1 MENSTYQFKSLQ
13 VSQGVPMK
21 TVSRPRFLVIYSG
34 VLTVVFALT
43 VLCGFAMMR
52 NPQFGIITVR
62 RINIVE
68 PDGTV
73 RLTISNR
80 ADFPGGWIRKKESP
94 RPDRREAAGMLF
106 MNEEGT
112 EQGGLIWGA
121 SQLPDGTIENHGHL
135 SLDQYE
141 ENQIFALDAG
151 QEGKDK
157 FSRITIAD
165 QGDYPVEEKR
175 KAEERIGK
183 LPEDKQDDAWKEFF
197 ATHRHD
203 VKRLVVGRAPDGS
216 VGLSLRD
223 GSGNVRVLLEVQSD
237 GKSVL
242 QFLDDR
248 GKVVSE
254 LRGQKK

>member
-1 MENSTYQFKSLQ
+1 MT
-13 VSQGVPMK
+13 
-21 TVSRPRFLVIYSG
+21 TVSNPRFLAVYSG
-34 VLTVVFALT
+34 VLTVVFAVT
-43 VLCGFAMMR
+43 VFCGFAMMR
-52 NPQFGIITVR
+52 NPKFCILTAR

-80 ADFPGGWIRKKESP
+80 ADFPGGWIHKKETP

-106 MNEEGT
+106 MSEEGT

-151 QEGKDK
+151 QDGKDK
-157 FSRITIAD
+157 FSQITIAD

-183 LPEDKQDDAWKEFF
+183 LPEDKQDDAWREFF

-223 GSGNVRVLLEVQSD
+223 GGGNVRVLLEVRSD

-242 QFLDDR
+242 QFLDES

-254 LRGQKK
+254 LTGQKK

>member
-1 MENSTYQFKSLQ
+1 
-13 VSQGVPMK
+13 MK
-21 TVSRPRFLVIYSG
+21 VLSSPRFLAIYSG
-34 VLTVVFALT
+34 VLTLVFAVT
-43 VLCGFAMMR
+43 VLCGFAAMR
-52 NPQFGIITVR
+52 DPKFGIITAR

-80 ADFPGGWIRKKESP
+80 ADFPGGWIHKKESP
-94 RPDRREAAGMLF
+94 RPDRRDAAGMLF
-106 MNEEGT
+106 MSEEGT

-151 QEGKDK
+151 EEGKDK

-175 KAEERIGK
+175 KAEDQIGR
-183 LPEDKQDDAWKEFF
+183 LPADKQDAAWEAFF

-203 VKRLVVGRAPDGS
+203 VKRLVLGRAPDGS
-216 VGLSLRD
+216 VGLNLRD
-223 GSGNVRVLLEVQSD
+223 RNGQARIVLEVQSD
-237 GKSVL
+237 GKGVL
-242 QFLDDR
+242 QFLDES

-254 LRGQKK
+254 FTGQKK

>member
-1 MENSTYQFKSLQ
+1 MFA
-13 VSQGVPMK
+13 VA
-21 TVSRPRFLVIYSG
+21 
-34 VLTVVFALT
+34 VLW
-43 VLCGFAMMR
+43 GFAMVR
-52 NPQFGIITVR
+52 NPQFGIITAR
-62 RINIVE
+62 RLNIVE

-80 ADFPGGWIRKKESP
+80 ADFPGGWIHKKELP
-94 RPDRREAAGMLF
+94 RPDRRDAAGMLF
-106 MNEEGT
+106 MSEEGT

-151 QEGKDK
+151 QEGKDR
-157 FSRITIAD
+157 FSRITISD

-175 KAEERIGK
+175 KAEERIGR
-183 LPEDKQDDAWKEFF
+183 LASDKQDEAWGEFF
-197 ATHRHD
+197 STHRHD
-203 VKRLVVGRAPDGS
+203 VKRMELGRVPDGS

-223 GSGNVRVLLEVQSD
+223 GNGKVRILLEVQAD
-237 GKSVL
+237 EKSVL
-242 QFLDDR
+242 QFLDAG

-254 LRGQKK
+254 FTGQRK

>member
-1 MENSTYQFKSLQ
+1 
-13 VSQGVPMK
+13 MK
-21 TVSRPRFLVIYSG
+21 ALSSPRFLAIYSG
-34 VLTVVFALT
+34 VLTLVFMVT
-43 VLCGFAMMR
+43 VLCGFAAMR
-52 NPQFGIITVR
+52 DPKFGIITAR

-80 ADFPGGWIRKKESP
+80 ADFPGGWIHKKESP
-94 RPDRREAAGMLF
+94 RPDRRDAAGMLF
-106 MNEEGT
+106 MSEEGT

-151 QEGKDK
+151 QERKDK

-175 KAEERIGK
+175 KAEDQIGR
-183 LPEDKQDDAWKEFF
+183 LPADKQDAAWESFF

-203 VKRLVVGRAPDGS
+203 VKRLVLGRAPDGS
-216 VGLSLRD
+216 VGLNLRD
-223 GSGNVRVLLEVQSD
+223 GNGQVRIVLEVQSD
-237 GKSVL
+237 GKGVL
-242 QFLDDR
+242 QFLDER

-254 LRGQKK
+254 FTGQRK

>member
-1 MENSTYQFKSLQ
+1 MNLL
-13 VSQGVPMK
+13 
-21 TVSRPRFLVIYSG
+21 SRPRFLAVYSG
-34 VLTVVFALT
+34 VLTLVFAAT
-43 VLCGFAMMR
+43 VLGGFVMLR
-52 NPQFGIITVR
+52 NPQFGVVTAR

-80 ADFPGGWIRKKESP
+80 ADFPGGWIHKKESS

-141 ENQIFALDAG
+141 DNQVFALDAG
-151 QEGKDK
+151 QDGKDR
-157 FSRITIAD
+157 FSRITITD

-175 KAEERIGK
+175 RAADRIGK
-183 LPEDKQDDAWKEFF
+183 LPSDKQDDGWTEFF
-197 ATHRHD
+197 AMHRHD
-203 VKRLVVGRAPDGS
+203 VHRLILGRAPDGS

-223 GSGNVRVLLEVQSD
+223 GNGKVRILLNVQSG
-237 GKSVL
+237 GKSML
-242 QFLDDR
+242 QFLDGS
-248 GKVVSE
+248 GKVLSE
-254 LRGQKK
+254 FPSQKK

>member
-1 MENSTYQFKSLQ
+1 L
-13 VSQGVPMK
+13 K
-21 TVSRPRFLVIYSG
+21 TLSSPRFLGIYSG
-34 VLTVVFALT
+34 VLTLVSAVT
-43 VLCGFAMMR
+43 ILCGFAMMR
-52 NPQFGIITVR
+52 NPQFGIVTAR

-80 ADFPGGWIRKKESP
+80 ADFPGGWIHKKESP

-106 MNEEGT
+106 MSEEGT

-141 ENQIFALDAG
+141 ENQVFALDAG
-151 QEGKDK
+151 QDGKDK

-183 LPEDKQDDAWKEFF
+183 LPADKQDDAWKDFF

-203 VKRLVVGRAPDGS
+203 VKRMVVGRAPDGS

-223 GSGNVRVLLEVQSD
+223 GSGRVRVLLEVQSD
-237 GKSVL
+237 GRSVL
-242 QFLDDR
+242 QFLDDS

-254 LRGQKK
+254 LTGQKK

>member
-1 MENSTYQFKSLQ
+1 MNALSS
-13 VSQGVPMK
+13 
-21 TVSRPRFLVIYSG
+21 PRFLAIYSG
-34 VLTVVFALT
+34 VLTLVFAVT
-43 VLCGFAMMR
+43 VVGGLARMR
-52 NPQFGIITVR
+52 NPQFSVITAR

-80 ADFPGGWIRKKESP
+80 ADFPGGWIHRKESP

-157 FSRITIAD
+157 FSRITIRD

-175 KAEERIGK
+175 KAEDRIGG
-183 LPEDKQDDAWKEFF
+183 LPADKQDDAWREFF

-203 VKRLVVGRAPDGS
+203 VNRLVLGRAPDGS
-216 VGLSLRD
+216 VGLNLCD
-223 GSGNVRVLLEVQSD
+223 GNGKVRVVLNVQSD
-237 GKSVL
+237 GKAVL
-242 QFLDDR
+242 QFLDDK

-254 LRGQKK
+254 LSGKKK

>member
-1 MENSTYQFKSLQ
+1 MNALS
-13 VSQGVPMK
+13 
-21 TVSRPRFLVIYSG
+21 SRRFLAIYSG
-34 VLTVVFALT
+34 VLTLVFVVT
-43 VLCGFAMMR
+43 VFWGFLRKR
-52 NPQFGIITVR
+52 NPNFDIITAR

-80 ADFPGGWIRKKESP
+80 ADFPGGWIHKKESD
-94 RPDRREAAGMLF
+94 RPDRRDAAGMLF
-106 MNEEGT
+106 MSEEGT

-141 ENQIFALDAG
+141 ENQVFAIDAG

-157 FSRITIAD
+157 FSQIAITD

-175 KAEERIGK
+175 NAEDRIGK
-183 LPEDKQDDAWKEFF
+183 LPQDKQEDAWKNFF

-203 VKRLVVGRAPDGS
+203 LKRLVLGRARDGS
-216 VGLSLRD
+216 VGLTLRD
-223 GSGNVRVLLEVQSD
+223 GEGRVRILINVQPD
-237 GKSVL
+237 GKPVL
-242 QFLDDR
+242 RFLDEN
-248 GKVVSE
+248 GETVSE
-254 LRGQKK
+254 LTGRKR

>member
-1 MENSTYQFKSLQ
+1 
-13 VSQGVPMK
+13 MK
-21 TVSRPRFLVIYSG
+21 RLSSPRFLAIYSG
-34 VLTVVFALT
+34 VLTFVFAVT

-52 NPQFGIITVR
+52 NPQFGIITAR

-80 ADFPGGWIRKKESP
+80 ADFPGGWIHKKESP

-106 MNEEGT
+106 MSEEGT

-141 ENQIFALDAG
+141 ENQVFALDAG

-165 QGDYPVEEKR
+165 QGDYPVKEKR

-183 LPEDKQDDAWKEFF
+183 LPANKQDDAWNEFF
-197 ATHRHD
+197 ATRRHD

-223 GSGNVRVLLEVQSD
+223 GSGKVRVVLEVQSD

-242 QFLDDR
+242 QFFDDS
-248 GKVVSE
+248 GEVVSQ
-254 LRGQKK
+254 LTGQEK

>member
-1 MENSTYQFKSLQ
+1 
-13 VSQGVPMK
+13 MK
-21 TVSRPRFLVIYSG
+21 IFSSPRFLAIYSG
-34 VLTVVFALT
+34 VLTVTFAVTL
-43 VLCGFAMMR
+43 LCGFAAMR
-52 NPQFGIITVR
+52 DRSFGIITAR

-80 ADFPGGWIRKKESP
+80 ADFPGGWIHKKESP
-94 RPDRREAAGMLF
+94 RPDRQDAAGMLF
-106 MNEEGT
+106 MSEEGT

-121 SQLPDGTIENHGHL
+121 VQLPDGTIENHGHL

-165 QGDYPVEEKR
+165 QGDYPIAEKR
-175 KAEERIGK
+175 NAEERIGR
-183 LPEDKQDDAWKEFF
+183 LPADKQDQAWGEFF

-203 VKRLVVGRAPDGS
+203 VKRLVLGRAPDGS
-216 VGLSLRD
+216 AGLSVSDAEGKIRI
-223 GSGNVRVLLEVQSD
+223 RLEVQSS
-237 GKSVL
+237 GKAAL
-242 QFLDDR
+242 QFLDDS

-254 LRGQKK
+254 FSGTKK

>member
-1 MENSTYQFKSLQ
+1 MSWLSNS
-13 VSQGVPMK
+13 
-21 TVSRPRFLVIYSG
+21 RFLAIYSG
-34 VLTVVFALT
+34 LLTVILIVIL
-43 VLCGFAMMR
+43 LCGFAAMR
-52 NPQFGIITVR
+52 NPNFGIITAR

-80 ADFPGGWIRKKESP
+80 ADFPGGWIHKKESP
-94 RPDRREAAGMLF
+94 RPDRRDAAGMLF
-106 MNEEGT
+106 MSEEGT

-121 SQLPDGTIENHGHL
+121 GQLPDGTIQNHGHL

-157 FSRITIAD
+157 FSQITISD

-175 KAEERIGK
+175 QAEERIGK
-183 LPEDKQDDAWKEFF
+183 LPANKQDAAWEQFF

-203 VKRLVVGRAPDGS
+203 IKRLVLGRGRDGS
-216 VGLSLRD
+216 AGLTLRD
-223 GSGNVRVLLEVQSD
+223 GEGRARLVLCVQSN
-237 GKSVL
+237 GKSSL
-242 QFLDDR
+242 EFLDEN
-248 GKVVSE
+248 GKVLSE
-254 LRGQKK
+254 FSGERK